1 MDRLKT
7 IQGRVEFCLE
17 TYPIC
22 RDDDKVLIGTVYSIF
37 YDIDPKTITLKEI
50 LLRNDL
56 PSFETIRRCRQKAQ
70 EQRPELRGTREARQ
84 RRKENERRVRAYVK
98 EG

>member
-1 MDRLKT
+1 MEKLKT
-7 IQGRVEFCLE
+7 MQARVEFCLE

-22 RDDDKVLIGTVYSIF
+22 RDDDNMLIGAIYSIF
-37 YDIDPKTITLKEI
+37 YDVDVKHITFKEI

-70 EQRPELRGTREARQ
+70 EQRPELRGTRYAQ
-84 RRKENERRVRAYVK
+84 KKRRDNEKRVKEYVK
-98 EG
+98 GA

>member
-1 MDRLKT
+1 MDKLKT
-7 IQGRVEFCLE
+7 MQSRVEFCLE

-22 RDDDKVLIGTVYSIF
+22 RDDDNMLIGAIYSLF
-37 YDIDPKTITLKEI
+37 YDVDAKRTTFKEV

-70 EQRPELRGTREARQ
+70 EQRPELRGTRYAQ
-84 RRKENERRVRAYVK
+84 KKRKDNEKRVREYVK
-98 EG
+98 GA